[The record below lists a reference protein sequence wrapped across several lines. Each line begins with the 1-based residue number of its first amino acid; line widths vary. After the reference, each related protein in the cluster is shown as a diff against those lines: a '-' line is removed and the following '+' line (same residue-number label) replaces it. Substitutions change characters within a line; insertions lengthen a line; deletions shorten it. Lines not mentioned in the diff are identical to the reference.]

1 MNEDETRAQLVGGRC
16 LVVPGVR
23 KGILRARGTVVVTP
37 RRLLFLPDEGR
48 GREAVVRLV
57 EEADE
62 DAMKEAVAVA
72 AVLEGAIELLRG
84 HPGLGPPDEDGRMRL
99 GALGEEDDLLI
110 PLDAQSLM
118 VLVMGP
124 RIGLTRS
131 APDPRQ
137 STPAWSEA
145 ARRDRPPAWPSGV
158 EGSEVPGW
166 LGPISGATGA
176 LGSLLALP
184 ILVLLSVFLVE
195 EVDDELGALVF
206 LLGAAML
213 GLVHLASFVGATF
226 AFVRREV
233 TRLWGISTVAFAG
246 LTGIFLLAGCLI
258 ALEELF

>member
-1 MNEDETRAQLVGGRC
+1 MTDDEIRAQLVGDRC

-37 RRLLFLPDEGR
+37 RRFLFLPEG
-48 GREAVVRLV
+48 GKGKEAVDRLV

-62 DAMKEAVAVA
+62 DAMRGAVA
-72 AVLEGAIELLRG
+72 AAAVVDGGIELLRG

-110 PLDAQSLM
+110 PLDAQPLV

-124 RIGLTRS
+124 ASRPARAT
-131 APDPRQ
+131 APPRG
-137 STPAWSEA
+137 PAHAWSETPSGE
-145 ARRDRPPAWPSGV
+145 RPQWPSVV
-158 EGSEVPGW
+158 EGEQRSGW
-166 LGPISGATGA
+166 LGPISGAAGA
-176 LGSLLALP
+176 LCALLGLP
-184 ILVLLSVFLVE
+184 VLVLVSVFLVE

-213 GLVHLASFVGATF
+213 AMVHLGSFVGATF